1 MNDMAVMAAM
11 AATAMFRDA
20 PAWCLRRRLTIEL
33 HSPKFCHQLSSE
45 TVVYM
50 GPAAVK
56 LQYR

>member
-33 HSPKFCHQLSSE
+33 H
-45 TVVYM
+45 
-50 GPAAVK
+50 
-56 LQYR
+56 